1 MNNTLADLPIYE
13 VTYEDNMKVEL
24 DQVYTF
30 KIANGDEV
38 VAKVVTEDDTYYTVK
53 RPLTVV
59 PTRDGIQMI
68 ASLFTADPDKTVSI
82 NKQQISCIATAREEV
97 CDSYLEA
104 TTGIKPVRKP
114 SIIMG

>member
-1 MNNTLADLPIYE
+1 
-13 VTYEDNMKVEL
+13 MKVEL

-38 VAKVVTEDDTYYTVK
+38 VAKIVAEDDGCYTVK
-53 RPLTVV
+53 KPLTVV
-59 PTRDGIQMI
+59 PTRDGIQMV
-68 ASLFTADPDKTVSI
+68 ASLFTGDPEKNVTI
-82 NKQQISCIATAREEV
+82 NKQQISCITNSREEV